1 MNTRKWVIAGVLS
14 ALSVLLGVTG
24 LGFVP
29 VPTAVGNAT
38 ILQIPAIIGGVLEG
52 PIVGAIIGTI
62 FGISS
67 FLHAT
72 IPIFKDPLVAILPR
86 IFIGIGAYYVYKGLR
101 PINHYLAIGV
111 SGCIGS
117 LVNTVF
123 VLTMIYVR
131 HYLSL
136 AACVTAAV
144 VNGIPEAIV
153 STIITLAVVSAW
165 LRLDPRRRQSRI

>member
-1 MNTRKWVIAGVLS
+1 MSTRKWVIAGVLS

-38 ILQIPAIIGGVLEG
+38 ILQIPAIIGALLEG
-52 PIVGAIIGTI
+52 PLVGAIIGTI
-62 FGISS
+62 FGVTS

-72 IPIFKDPLVAILPR
+72 LPMFKDPLVSILPR
-86 IFIGIGAYYVYKGLR
+86 IWIGVGAYYVYKGIR
-101 PINHYLAIGV
+101 PFNHYVAIGV
-111 SGCIGS
+111 AGCVGS
-117 LVNTVF
+117 VINTVL
-123 VLTMIYVR
+123 VLGVIYLR

-136 AACVTAAV
+136 GACITAAV

-165 LRLDPRRRQSRI
+165 LRLDPKRRKSRI